1 LNKKTFQILDLMTEE
16 SLRYPI
22 GRFSP
27 PAKITREDRENYL
40 AEIQELPTDLRHAV
54 SDLTDEQLDTP
65 YREGGWTLRQVV
77 HHVPDSHAN
86 SYVRFRWTLTEE
98 QPMIKAYYEDRW
110 AELPDAASAPVEP
123 SLQLLKAIHQ
133 RWLLLLRAMN
143 DQDYA
148 RALVHPETKKV
159 IRLDTML
166 ALYAWHGKHHVAHIQ
181 SLKDRK
187 GW

>member
-1 LNKKTFQILDLMTEE
+1 MTTE

-27 PAKITREDRENYL
+27 PNGVTPSDRERYMG
-40 AEIQELPTDLRHAV
+40 EIERLPATMRDV
-54 SDLTDEQLDTP
+54 VVGLTDEQLNTP

-77 HHVPDSHAN
+77 HHVPDSHTN
-86 SYVRFRWTLTEE
+86 SYIRYRWTLTED
-98 QPMIKAYYEDRW
+98 QPTIKAYYEARW
-110 AELPDAASAPVEP
+110 GELPDASSAPIEP
-123 SLQLLKAIHQ
+123 SLQLLKALHQ

-143 DQDYA
+143 DKDYS
-148 RALVHPETKKV
+148 RSFLHPETNEN

-166 ALYAWHGKHHVAHIQ
+166 AMYAWHGKHHVAHIQ
-181 SLKDRK
+181 SLKDRM

>member
-1 LNKKTFQILDLMTEE
+1 MTEE

-27 PAKITREDRENYL
+27 PAEVTIQDREKYL
-40 AEIQELPTDLRHAV
+40 TEIEQLPTEMRKVVAG
-54 SDLTDEQLDTP
+54 LTDEQLNTP

-86 SYVRFRWTLTEE
+86 SYVRYRWTLTED

-110 AELPDAASAPVEP
+110 GELPDASSAPVES
-123 SLQLLKAIHQ
+123 SLQLLEALHQ

-143 DQDYA
+143 DEDYA
-148 RALVHPETKKV
+148 RSLVHPETNKN

-166 ALYAWHGKHHVAHIQ
+166 ALYAWHGQHHVAHIQ
-181 SLKDRK
+181 SLKDRMN
-187 GW
+187 W

>member
-1 LNKKTFQILDLMTEE
+1 MTDE

-27 PAKITREDRENYL
+27 PAEVTSQDRENFL
-40 AEIQELPTDLRHAV
+40 NEIEQLPATMREVVAG
-54 SDLTDEQLDTP
+54 LTDEQLDTP

-86 SYVRFRWTLTEE
+86 SYIRYRWTLTED
-98 QPMIKAYYEDRW
+98 QPTIKAYYEDRW
-110 AELPDAASAPVEP
+110 GELPDASSAPIEP
-123 SLQLLKAIHQ
+123 SLQLLEALHQ
-133 RWLLLLRAMN
+133 RWLLLLRAMT
-143 DQDYA
+143 DEDYA
-148 RALVHPETKKV
+148 RSFIHPETNKT

-166 ALYAWHGKHHVAHIQ
+166 ALYAWHGKHHVAHIR
-181 SLKDRK
+181 SLKDRM

>member
-1 LNKKTFQILDLMTEE
+1 MTVE

-22 GRFSP
+22 GRFLP
-27 PAKITREDRENYL
+27 PTEVTLQDRENYL
-40 AEIQELPTDLRHAV
+40 AEIEKHPAELRNAV
-54 SDLTDEQLDTP
+54 TGLSDDQLDTP

-86 SYVRFRWTLTEE
+86 SYVRFRWTLTED
-98 QPMIKAYYEDRW
+98 QPKIKAYYEDRW

-123 SLQLLKAIHQ
+123 SLQLLEAIHQ
-133 RWLLLLRAMN
+133 RWLLLLRAMS
-143 DQDYA
+143 DEDYA
-148 RALVHPETKKV
+148 RALVHPETNKV

-166 ALYAWHGKHHVAHIQ
+166 ALYVWHGKHHVAHVQ